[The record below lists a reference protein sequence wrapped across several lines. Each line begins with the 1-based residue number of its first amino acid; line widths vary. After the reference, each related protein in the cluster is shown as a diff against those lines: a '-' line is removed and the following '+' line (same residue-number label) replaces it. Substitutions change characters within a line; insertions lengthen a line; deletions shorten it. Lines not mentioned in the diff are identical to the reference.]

1 MWEKYRPIIKHIKG
15 TYNYWA
21 DTLIRLP
28 LINSDIIEIEIT
40 REILA
45 NSYSVHKLDN
55 NTLPL
60 TYQKIAT
67 NQRKDKELVSKLK
80 CKN

>member
-15 TYNYWA
+15 TYNYSA

-28 LINSDIIEIEIT
+28 LINSDIIESEIT

-45 NSYSVHKLDN
+45 NSYSVDTLDN
-55 NTLPL
+55 AMSPL
-60 TYQKIAT
+60 TQLMIPTYQ
-67 NQRKDKELVSKLK
+67 LK
-80 CKN
+80 YK

>member
-1 MWEKYRPIIKHIKG
+1 M
-15 TYNYWA
+15 
-21 DTLIRLP
+21 IRLL
-28 LINSDIIEIEIT
+28 LINSDIIERKT
-40 REILA
+40 TMDVLA